1 MDVTMRT
8 TIRRGTNRPRGLT
21 LVRPNLPTQAATAH
35 NDPMPDRTAA
45 ASMVGDTS
53 GYDQSV
59 YDGAP
64 WGGALYGGEAVT
76 DGGLDGSAEEI
87 PSRTTVVALSSIDT
101 GLGTEALVVAIAE
114 LATQDE
120 LAIVY
125 GHVEPAP
132 KRLNPY
138 TFVGA
143 LRLALPR
150 YNIVAVLLDPD
161 PSQRTPEYA
170 LLRGLLEDGAV
181 SVAAVSVADPAATA
195 AELAEQLRA
204 DRVLGLTYDQ
214 INGVIP
220 RVLWSRQGEPA
231 TTEAA

>member
-1 MDVTMRT
+1 MEVTMRT
-8 TIRRGTNRPRGLT
+8 TIRRWTNRPRGLT
-21 LVRPNLPTQAATAH
+21 LVRPNLPTPAAEAH

-45 ASMVGDTS
+45 ASMVDDTS
-53 GYDQSV
+53 GYDQTV

-64 WGGALYGGEAVT
+64 WGGAAFGGEAVAE
-76 DGGLDGSAEEI
+76 GRLDGSADE
-87 PSRTTVVALSSIDT
+87 PPRTTVVALSSIDT
-101 GLGTEALVVAIAE
+101 GPGTEALVEAIAQ

-132 KRLNPY
+132 RRLNPY
-138 TFVGA
+138 AFVGA
-143 LRLALPR
+143 LRVALPR
-150 YNIVAVLLDPD
+150 YTIVAVLLDPD
-161 PSQRTPEYA
+161 PSQRGPEYA
-170 LLRGLLEDGAV
+170 LLRELLEDGSV
-181 SVAAVSVADPAATA
+181 SVAAVPVADPAATA
-195 AELAEQLRA
+195 AELAEQLPA